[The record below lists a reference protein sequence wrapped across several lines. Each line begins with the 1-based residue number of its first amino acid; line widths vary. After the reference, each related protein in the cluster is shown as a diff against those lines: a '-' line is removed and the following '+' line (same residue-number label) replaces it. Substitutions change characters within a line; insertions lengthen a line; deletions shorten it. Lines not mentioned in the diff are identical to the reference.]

1 MQFESISDVRMVV
14 EEMIKPRLFVNMH
27 YLELGG
33 AERALLGL
41 LNAIDTDKVDVDL
54 FLNQHT
60 GAFFPLIPA
69 KIHLIPE
76 IPAYSAIERPIKDI
90 LQEGHW
96 RIAIGRLVGRI
107 RYKKYLRK
115 MGKKRDGSAT
125 QYAFDGVIS
134 YLPSLKFLGHY
145 DLAISFLDPP
155 HIVQDKVDADIRLE
169 WIHADW
175 STVEVNTKLVAP
187 RWNRNDYIVSISETV
202 TKRFLKRFPQF
213 KNKIIEIHNILSP
226 AFVRNQAAIEDEL
239 IELAHEG
246 VILCSVGRMVYAKNF
261 DNIPF
266 IAQLLKKKGLDFHW
280 YVIGPGNHENID
292 KCIESLKVKDCVHII
307 GEKSNPYPWM
317 KACDIYVQPSRYE
330 ANSVTVREAQILGK
344 PVIITNYPTSKDQI
358 KDGID
363 GIICGMG
370 NDSIADAIF
379 DLAKDKQK
387 QASLVEFVL
396 AHDYGNE
403 KEVEKIYK
411 LLNIE

>member
-1 MQFESISDVRMVV
+1 
-14 EEMIKPRLFVNMH
+14 MIKPRVFVNMH

-41 LNAIDTDKVDVDL
+41 LNAIDSDKVDVDL

-60 GAFFPLIPA
+60 GAFMPLIPS

-76 IPAYSAIERPIKDI
+76 ILGYSAIERPLMKI
-90 LQEGHW
+90 LKEGHW
-96 RIAIGRLVGRI
+96 LIAFGRFVGRF
-107 RYKKYLRK
+107 RYKRYLK
-115 MGKKRDGSAT
+115 KIGKSRDGSAT
-125 QYAFDGVIS
+125 QYAFDAVIPF
-134 YLPSLKFLGHY
+134 LPSLKYLGHY

-155 HIVQDKVDADIRLE
+155 HIVQDKVDAGIKVE

-175 STVEVNTKLVAP
+175 STVEVNEELVAP
-187 RWNRNDYIVSISETV
+187 RWNRNDFIVSISETV
-202 TKRFLKRFPQF
+202 TKRFLNRFPQF
-213 KNKIIEIHNILSP
+213 KSKIIEIHNILSP
-226 AFVRNQAAIEDEL
+226 TYVRNQAALDGEL
-239 IELAHEG
+239 IGFKQEG
-246 VILCSVGRMVYAKNF
+246 VTLCSVGRIVYAKNF
-261 DNIPF
+261 DSIPY
-266 IAQLLKKKGLDFHW
+266 IAQLLKKKGLVFHW
-280 YVIGPGNHENID
+280 YVIGPGNHDKID
-292 KCIESLKVKDCVHII
+292 KSIESLDVKDFIHFI

-358 KDGID
+358 MDGVD
-363 GIICGMG
+363 GIICGMD
-370 NDSIADAIF
+370 NDSIADAII
-379 DLAKDKQK
+379 DLANDKQK
-387 QASLVEFVL
+387 QASLSEYVL

>member
-1 MQFESISDVRMVV
+1 
-14 EEMIKPRLFVNMH
+14 MH

-41 LNAIDTDKVDVDL
+41 LNAIDTDKVEVDL

-60 GAFFPLIPA
+60 GAFMPLIPS

-76 IPAYSAIERPIKDI
+76 IPAYSAIERPLLKI
-90 LQEGHW
+90 LKEGRW
-96 RIAIGRLVGRI
+96 RIAFGRLVGRFKYK
-107 RYKKYLRK
+107 RYLKKR
-115 MGKKRDGSAT
+115 GKRRDGSAT
-125 QYAFDGVIS
+125 QYVFDGVIPF
-134 YLPSLKFLGHY
+134 LPSLKYLGHY

-155 HIVQDKVDADIRLE
+155 HIVQDKVEADIKVE

-175 STVEVNTKLVAP
+175 STVEVNKELVAP

-202 TKRFLKRFPQF
+202 TKRFLNRFPQC
-213 KNKIIEIHNILSP
+213 KDKIIEIHNILCP
-226 AFVRNQAAIEDEL
+226 TFVRNQAALDGEL
-239 IELAHEG
+239 IGFKREG
-246 VILCSVGRMVYAKNF
+246 VILCSVGRIVYAKNF
-261 DNIPF
+261 DSIPY

-280 YVIGPGNHENID
+280 YVIGPGNHDDID
-292 KCIESLKVKDCVHII
+292 KCIESLEVKGFVHFI

-358 KDGID
+358 MDGID
-363 GIICGMG
+363 GIICGMD
-370 NDSIADAIF
+370 NDSIADAIL
-379 DLAKDKQK
+379 DLANDKQK
-387 QASLVEFVL
+387 QAFFSEYVM
-396 AHDYGNE
+396 ANDYGNE

>member
-1 MQFESISDVRMVV
+1 MN
-14 EEMIKPRLFVNMH
+14 KPRLFVNMH

-60 GAFFPLIPA
+60 GAFMPLIPS

-76 IPAYSAIERPIKDI
+76 IPAYSAIERPLLNI
-90 LQEGHW
+90 LKEGHW
-96 RIAIGRLVGRI
+96 RIAFGRLIGRI
-107 RYKKYLRK
+107 RYKRYLK
-115 MGKKRDGSAT
+115 IIGKSRDGSAT
-125 QYAFDGVIS
+125 QYAFDGVIPF
-134 YLPSLKFLGHY
+134 LPSLKYLGHY
-145 DLAISFLDPP
+145 NLAISFLDPP
-155 HIVQDKVDADIRLE
+155 HIVQDKVDADIKVE

-175 STVEVNTKLVAP
+175 STVEVNEELVAP
-187 RWNRNDYIVSISETV
+187 RWNRNDYIVSISEAV
-202 TKRFLKRFPQF
+202 TNRFLNRFPQF
-213 KNKIIEIHNILSP
+213 KDKIIEIHNIISP
-226 AFVRNQAAIEDEL
+226 AFVRYQASLDGDL
-239 IELAHEG
+239 IGLKREG
-246 VILCSVGRMVYAKNF
+246 VIICSVGRIVYAKNF
-261 DNIPF
+261 DSIPY
-266 IAQLLKKKGLDFHW
+266 IAHLLKKKSLVFHW
-280 YVIGPGNHENID
+280 YVIGPGNHEDID
-292 KCIESLKVKDCVHII
+292 KFIESLAVKDFVHFI

-358 KDGID
+358 MNGID
-363 GIICGMG
+363 GIICGID
-370 NDSIADAIF
+370 NDSIADAIL
-379 DLAKDKQK
+379 DLANDKQK
-387 QASLVEFVL
+387 QASLSEYVL